1 MQSAFIF
8 ILTAQYIVHDGRERA
23 GVAGSNLTGN
33 EVVEGTEVRP
43 ISEGP
48 GRSGA
53 RPQIRKRARFLGVTA
68 ALVTAVLLAAGCSSS
83 SSSSSSS
90 APAAAATSGSA
101 SQAASPAGSAAAGT
115 DVGLTASTIRV
126 AMVADVNNALV
137 PGLFQKSVNAVK
149 QWASDVNANGG
160 LAGRKVVVDF
170 CDSKLDPNATANC
183 VIQACQNDFA
193 MVGTSANALED
204 LKDIDGCKNAQG
216 EAAGI
221 ANLAAFAF
229 PPQACDPYTY
239 LTAGLGAYCKTAT
252 QNPSTYVVPLA
263 EARYFTSHNSG
274 LHGIWLYDSD
284 DPTFKITQTPV
295 FQAQSNLGIK
305 KDGEGFYALSG
316 AAPQSALTPFIQV
329 IKSSGSSFVYVDV
342 TTASMVLMR
351 REAQLQG
358 VNTVKVWEC
367 NSGCYDPA
375 FYQQGGATV
384 NGTYALMLNLP
395 YLSDYKDNPTLNK
408 LVTQLGGVN
417 NINNNA
423 INSFNMALLFQ
434 DAVQKAVATG
444 GTLNRKT
451 LFAALNNEH
460 AFTAQGIIGATDVG
474 NRIPSACQIVVQLQN
489 GVWQRVDPVKP
500 GTFNCSNANL
510 TTIKMHVS

>member
-1 MQSAFIF
+1 M
-8 ILTAQYIVHDGRERA
+8 
-23 GVAGSNLTGN
+23 TGN
-33 EVVEGTEVRP
+33 SDRP
-43 ISEGP
+43 
-48 GRSGA
+48 SGA
-53 RPQIRKRARFLGVTA
+53 GGRVRRPARARLLAVVIA
-68 ALVTAVLLAAGCSSS
+68 ALAAVLVAAGCSSS
-83 SSSSSSS
+83 SSSTGSASGSTASS
-90 APAAAATSGSA
+90 AASGSA
-101 SQAASPAGSAAAGT
+101 SAAPAGSAAPGT

-126 AMVADVNNALV
+126 GMIADVNTPV
-137 PGLFQKSVNAVK
+137 QPGLFQKSVNAVK
-149 QWASDVNANGG
+149 AWADIVNANGG

-170 CDSKLDPNATANC
+170 CDSKLDPNATSNC
-183 VIQACQNDFA
+183 VIKACQNDFA

-252 QNPSTYVVPLA
+252 QNPSTYVVPVA
-263 EARYFTSHNSG
+263 DARYFTSHNSG

-489 GVWQRVDPVKP
+489 GVWQRVDPVTP